1 MNTQTGLED
10 LLRQLLDEREIVNV
24 VNGIGMN
31 ADLRDWRAISDA
43 FAGEVLFDY
52 SSMGQPV
59 ATLKPADIVARWK
72 ALLPGFTAT
81 QHVITNHRVSVG
93 GDEAECLSYATG
105 AHHLPNDRGSDL
117 WLVVG
122 YYEHH
127 LVREADGWKVDR
139 MKFTSTMIFGNT
151 DLPDLAAKAV
161 KAATHDAD

>member
-24 VNGIGMN
+24 VNGIGTS
-31 ADLRDWRAISDA
+31 ADRRDWQAISDA
-43 FAGEVLFDY
+43 FAAEVLFDY

-72 ALLPGFTAT
+72 ELLPGFSAT
-81 QHVITNHRVSVG
+81 LHVITNHRVSVS
-93 GDEAECLSYATG
+93 GDEAECLSYAIG
-105 AHHLPNDRGSDL
+105 AHHLPNDRGADL

-122 YYEHH
+122 HYEHH
-127 LVREADGWKVDR
+127 LVRQAGGWKVDR

-151 DLPDLAAKAV
+151 DLPELAAEAV
-161 KAATHDAD
+161 KAAGARE